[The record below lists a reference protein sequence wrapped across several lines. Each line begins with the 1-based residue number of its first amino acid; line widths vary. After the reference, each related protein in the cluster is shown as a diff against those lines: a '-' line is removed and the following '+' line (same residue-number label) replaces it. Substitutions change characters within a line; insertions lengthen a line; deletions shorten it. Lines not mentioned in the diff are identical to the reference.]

1 MTVTRR
7 SVIGSAAMTA
17 LSSGSGRGQG
27 NNVPTIRI
35 GVLTDLSGPYRD
47 MGGPIAVAC
56 VRQAVQEFITGSNM
70 KVEVLAGDF
79 QNKADIGAGIA
90 RQWFDEQGVDVV
102 VDVLNSAVA
111 LAVSSIAREKNKVAL
126 VCPATTELTGRQ
138 CSPNTVHWS
147 HDTWMLAKS
156 TAGSILKS
164 GGDSWFLIEPN
175 YAFGHQLAQ
184 DATRFIV
191 DGGGKVLG
199 SAAYPFQIR
208 PTFRVICNRRLRP
221 ARRCLV
227 SATAVPIR

>member
-102 VDVLNSAVA
+102 VDVPQFRRRACGLQHRP
-111 LAVSSIAREKNKVAL
+111 REKQGRSGLPGNDGTYRTPVQPEHSPLVARHL
-126 VCPATTELTGRQ
+126 
-138 CSPNTVHWS
+138 
-147 HDTWMLAKS
+147 D
-156 TAGSILKS
+156 AGEI
-164 GGDSWFLIEPN
+164 
-175 YAFGHQLAQ
+175 Y
-184 DATRFIV
+184 
-191 DGGGKVLG
+191 
-199 SAAYPFQIR
+199 
-208 PTFRVICNRRLRP
+208 RRKHPQEWR
-221 ARRCLV
+221 
-227 SATAVPIR
+227 